1 MMRNTTIVVL
11 LLMSGTLLAQKDV
24 TTFGIQVKPM
34 VPSKFFNS
42 GAQTISQEYLTVD
55 MTPKLGWNFG
65 MLMRM
70 GFTDMFSLE
79 TGINVVRRN
88 YNLNAYDAE
97 FDTNLELDYTF
108 AGYEVPVQMLV
119 YVKLGDQFWMNASGG
134 VSFDT
139 YPSNAFSTNDA
150 VVGTL
155 VLDIEQRTFR
165 RSWVQMALLANY
177 GFEYRTK
184 DKGYWYL
191 GASYHRPFSDMAT
204 TEVAYVRHPFPD
216 PEPSTEKVSADLSG
230 SYLTVDLRYF
240 FHEDP
245 DRKRKTRPKPG
256 R

>member
-1 MMRNTTIVVL
+1 MIRYAIIVAFVVV
-11 LLMSGTLLAQKDV
+11 SASSVSQKDV
-24 TTFGIQVKPM
+24 TTFGVQVKPI

-42 GAQTISQEYLTVD
+42 GAQTISKEYLTVD

-88 YNLNAYDAE
+88 YNLNAYDVE

-108 AGYEVPVQMLV
+108 SGYEVPVQILV
-119 YVKLGDQFWMNASGG
+119 YVKLGDHLWMNASGG

-150 VVGTL
+150 VVDTL

-165 RSWVQMALLANY
+165 RSWVQMAVLANY

-184 DKGYWYL
+184 DRGYWYL

-204 TEVAYVRHPFPD
+204 TEVTYMRNTV
-216 PEPSTEKVSADLSG
+216 PEVVLADLSG

-245 DRKRKTRPKPG
+245 DRKRKTRPRLG

>member
-1 MMRNTTIVVL
+1 MIRYAIIVALVVV
-11 LLMSGTLLAQKDV
+11 SASSVSQKDV
-24 TTFGIQVKPM
+24 TTFGVQVKPI

-42 GAQTISQEYLTVD
+42 GAQTMSHEYLTVD

-119 YVKLGDQFWMNASGG
+119 YVKLGNQFWMNASGG

-139 YPSNAFSTNDA
+139 YPSDAFSTNDA
-150 VVGTL
+150 VVDTL

-204 TEVAYVRHPFPD
+204 TEVIYVRNTV
-216 PEPSTEKVSADLSG
+216 PEVVSANLSG

-245 DRKRKTRPKPG
+245 ERNHRSRSKPG
-256 R
+256 K

>member
-1 MMRNTTIVVL
+1 MIRYAIIVAFVVV
-11 LLMSGTLLAQKDV
+11 SASSVSQKDV
-24 TTFGIQVKPM
+24 TTFGVQVKPI

-88 YNLNAYDAE
+88 YNLNAYDVE

-108 AGYEVPVQMLV
+108 SGYEVPVQILV
-119 YVKLGDQFWMNASGG
+119 YVKLGDHLWMNASGG

-150 VVGTL
+150 VVDTL

-165 RSWVQMALLANY
+165 RSWVQMAVLANY

-184 DKGYWYL
+184 DRGYWYL

-204 TEVAYVRHPFPD
+204 TEVTYMRNTV
-216 PEPSTEKVSADLSG
+216 PEVVLADLSG

-245 DRKRKTRPKPG
+245 DRKRKTRPRLG

>member
-1 MMRNTTIVVL
+1 MIRYAIIVAFVVV
-11 LLMSGTLLAQKDV
+11 SASSVSQKDV
-24 TTFGIQVKPM
+24 TTFGVQVKPI

-55 MTPKLGWNFG
+55 MTPKLGWNLG

-88 YNLNAYDAE
+88 YNLNAYDVE

-108 AGYEVPVQMLV
+108 SGYEVPVQILV
-119 YVKLGDQFWMNASGG
+119 YVKLGDHLWMNASGG

-150 VVGTL
+150 VVDTL

-165 RSWVQMALLANY
+165 RSWVQMAVLANY

-184 DKGYWYL
+184 DRGYWYL

-204 TEVAYVRHPFPD
+204 TEVTYVRNTV
-216 PEPSTEKVSADLSG
+216 PEVVLADLSG

-245 DRKRKTRPKPG
+245 DRKRKTRPRLG

>member
-1 MMRNTTIVVL
+1 MIRYAIIVAFVVV
-11 LLMSGTLLAQKDV
+11 SVSSVSQKDV
-24 TTFGIQVKPM
+24 TTFGVQVKPI

-97 FDTNLELDYTF
+97 FDTNMVLDYTF

-119 YVKLGDQFWMNASGG
+119 YVKLGDHLWMNASGG

-150 VVGTL
+150 VVDTL

-165 RSWVQMALLANY
+165 RSWVQMAVLANY

-204 TEVAYVRHPFPD
+204 TEVTYVRNTV
-216 PEPSTEKVSADLSG
+216 PEVVLADLSG

-245 DRKRKTRPKPG
+245 ERKRKTRPKPG

>member
-1 MMRNTTIVVL
+1 
-11 LLMSGTLLAQKDV
+11 
-24 TTFGIQVKPM
+24 
-34 VPSKFFNS
+34 
-42 GAQTISQEYLTVD
+42 
-55 MTPKLGWNFG
+55 
-65 MLMRM
+65 
-70 GFTDMFSLE
+70 
-79 TGINVVRRN
+79 
-88 YNLNAYDAE
+88 
-97 FDTNLELDYTF
+97 
-108 AGYEVPVQMLV
+108 
-119 YVKLGDQFWMNASGG
+119 MNASGG

-150 VVGTL
+150 VVDTL

-165 RSWVQMALLANY
+165 RSWVQMAVLANY

-204 TEVAYVRHPFPD
+204 TEVTYLRNTV
-216 PEPSTEKVSADLSG
+216 PEVVLADLSG